1 MKESSARE
9 LGESSHLQEKK
20 ITHVVDIL
28 VLTHVLALTQ
38 PMVPSSW
45 KGNLVLVNFVME
57 NDALV
62 DSQYLAICWLKI
74 LITFS

>member
-38 PMVPSSW
+38 QWYHQVGKEIW
-45 KGNLVLVNFVME
+45 
-57 NDALV
+57 
-62 DSQYLAICWLKI
+62 YLSTL
-74 LITFS
+74 